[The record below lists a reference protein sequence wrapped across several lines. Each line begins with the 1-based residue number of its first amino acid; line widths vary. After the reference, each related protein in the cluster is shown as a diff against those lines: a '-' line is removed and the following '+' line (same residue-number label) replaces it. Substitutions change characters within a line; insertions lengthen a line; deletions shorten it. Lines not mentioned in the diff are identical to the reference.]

1 MEVGNQNLSTFHVAT
16 YIKSPRILHYSK
28 DSRKTDLIEL
38 WSDRLLET
46 LVANP
51 SKLHFGKGLLHGD
64 LQRLYY
70 GLGHRNIPYLN
81 IEEDMEFTIVLI
93 VKQKLDEIHT
103 KSETE
108 LICSVSILGINTF

>member
-1 MEVGNQNLSTFHVAT
+1 
-16 YIKSPRILHYSK
+16 
-28 DSRKTDLIEL
+28 LIES

-51 SKLHFGKGLLHGD
+51 SKVHFGQG
-64 LQRLYY
+64 LYY
-70 GLGHRNIPYLN
+70 SLGDKHTPYSN

-93 VKQKLDEIHT
+93 VKQKLEEIFT

-108 LICSVSILGINTF
+108 LICTIWTLEKTLSDLHNSCSFAHL

>member
-1 MEVGNQNLSTFHVAT
+1 
-16 YIKSPRILHYSK
+16 
-28 DSRKTDLIEL
+28 LIEL

-51 SKLHFGKGLLHGD
+51 SKLHIGQELHHGD

-70 GLGHRNIPYLN
+70 VLGDRHTPYPN

-93 VKQKLDEIHT
+93 VKQKLEEICT
-103 KSETE
+103 VK
-108 LICSVSILGINTF
+108 N

>member
-1 MEVGNQNLSTFHVAT
+1 
-16 YIKSPRILHYSK
+16 
-28 DSRKTDLIEL
+28 LIEL

-51 SKLHFGKGLLHGD
+51 SKLHIGQELQHGD

-70 GLGHRNIPYLN
+70 VLGDRHTPYPN

-93 VKQKLDEIHT
+93 VKQKLEEICT
-103 KSETE
+103 VK
-108 LICSVSILGINTF
+108 N